1 MKDFNSLPNKI
12 NSNSIHKSMY
22 IISKNPLLAKIMRT
36 NYETIMGSIRVEKHI
51 IKIDKTIKQP
61 RPCPYCYSNIT
72 TVIHHMYRCPLAEW
86 MWHTVRAF
94 ISALCGISID
104 PDDKVMFQ
112 AVFPQKLWQ
121 TLSKN
126 V

>member
-22 IISKNPLLAKIMRT
+22 IISKIPLPAEIMRT

-51 IKIDKTIKQP
+51 
-61 RPCPYCYSNIT
+61 
-72 TVIHHMYRCPLAEW
+72 
-86 MWHTVRAF
+86 
-94 ISALCGISID
+94 SID
-104 PDDKVMFQ
+104 PDDKVIFQ
-112 AVFPQKLWQ
+112 AVFPHKLWQ

-126 V
+126 VQLLIHIIVSAARH